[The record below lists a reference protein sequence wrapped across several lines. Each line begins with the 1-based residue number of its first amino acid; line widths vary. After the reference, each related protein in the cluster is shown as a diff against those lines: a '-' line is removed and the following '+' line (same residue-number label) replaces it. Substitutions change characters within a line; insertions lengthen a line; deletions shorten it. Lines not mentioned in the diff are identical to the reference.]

1 MSGFSSQVRAV
12 IIERS
17 DGWCECCGLKRGA
30 EVHHRR
36 ARGMGSTK
44 RPETNEPSNGLWL
57 CGDDHRHIESHRA
70 EAIENGWLV
79 PQHQDPRDIPV
90 LYRGTPVFLDDR
102 GCMHDAKPRPSEAAS

>member
-1 MSGFSSQVRAV
+1 MTGFSSRVRAV

-44 RPETNEPSNGLWL
+44 RPETNQPSNGLFL
-57 CGDDHRHIESHRA
+57 CPECHRRAESHRTSA
-70 EAIENGWLV
+70 LAFGWLV
-79 PQHQDPRDIPV
+79 PQHRDPRDIPV
-90 LYRGTPVFLDDR
+90 LYRGTPVFLDDH
-102 GCMHDAKPRPSEAAS
+102 GNMHDAKPANTA